1 MSSQESAAGWG
12 LQRVGV
18 LTGHPGPTEPA
29 ELSRAEDPRPA
40 AVAERKK
47 PATKARVPWEE
58 GPAQELLVRTV
69 PWRSVKQAT
78 ETRSHATVIARK
90 AQSPQF
96 TRPLLDGGRRVSSRS
111 PRWALAG
118 SAWRCPRG
126 GTRGCPRGGV
136 RGAVSEGR
144 CLRGARPSPPQRLQK
159 LVCQLQGELRAQ
171 ASRWSAAHRRLQ
183 SQMDVLASQ
192 NLELREA
199 LRGLG
204 LQLLQASE
212 APPAPVPT
220 GQSSPRV
227 AHAPPPVLRK
237 PRGGQWPAPASRLPP
252 EEAVAAAVQNGP
264 AALRGVTIVAG
275 AEGSVAALPPTPR
288 HLRALA
294 APQEG
299 KAKLSDTCSPISEG
313 SEDRLLDLAP
323 VLAGE
328 FPDSVPRDTELQ
340 TLPVSPGPSSEPV
353 DQVTTAPEKEK
364 TQEKQHPRGKVEQ
377 VLSDGRTIITFPNGT
392 RKEISADKKTTLI
405 RFFNGDMKKIKPDQR
420 VVYYYAD
427 AQTTHTTFP
436 NGMEIVQFPNKRTE
450 KFHPDGSKE
459 TVFPD
464 GTVTRLRGGCEE
476 TVFPDG
482 TVVCVQRN
490 GDRTITFSNGQK
502 EIHTAHFKRREFPD
516 GTSKTVYGSGC
527 RESEHASGRLK
538 ARGQTGSVIPD
549 RKAQPPADKH
559 C

>member
-12 LQRVGV
+12 LQRAGV
-18 LTGHPGPTEPA
+18 LTGLPGPTEP
-29 ELSRAEDPRPA
+29 AEDPRPA
-40 AVAERKK
+40 AVAEREK
-47 PATKARVPWEE
+47 PAAKAGVPWED
-58 GPAQELLVRTV
+58 GPAQELL
-69 PWRSVKQAT
+69 
-78 ETRSHATVIARK
+78 
-90 AQSPQF
+90 
-96 TRPLLDGGRRVSSRS
+96 
-111 PRWALAG
+111 
-118 SAWRCPRG
+118 
-126 GTRGCPRGGV
+126 
-136 RGAVSEGR
+136 
-144 CLRGARPSPPQRLQK
+144 RLQK
-159 LVCQLQGELRAQ
+159 LVCQLQAELRAQ
-171 ASRWSAAHRRLQ
+171 ASRWAAAHRRLQ
-183 SQMDVLASQ
+183 SQMDMLASQ
-192 NLELREA
+192 NLELREV

-204 LQLLQASE
+204 LQLLQVSQ

-220 GQSSPRV
+220 GQSSAWPVDIKIKSNSEKATPRKEKNQTSSRSLQDTGPAPAGGESLQEKQSYHREV

-252 EEAVAAAVQNGP
+252 EEAVAAAVQN
-264 AALRGVTIVAG
+264 
-275 AEGSVAALPPTPR
+275 
-288 HLRALA
+288 
-294 APQEG
+294 
-299 KAKLSDTCSPISEG
+299 DTHSPISEG
-313 SEDRLLDLAP
+313 SEDRFLALAP

-353 DQVTTAPEKEK
+353 DQVTAAPEKEK

-405 RFFNGDMKKIKPDQR
+405 RFFNGDVKKIKPDQR

-459 TVFPD
+459 TVYPD

-490 GDRTITFSNGQK
+490 GDRTITLSNGQK

-527 RESEHASGRLK
+527 REIKYASGRLQV
-538 ARGQTGSVIPD
+538 RDQTGSVILD

>member
-1 MSSQESAAGWG
+1 MDQE
-12 LQRVGV
+12 Q
-18 LTGHPGPTEPA
+18 
-29 ELSRAEDPRPA
+29 
-40 AVAERKK
+40 
-47 PATKARVPWEE
+47 
-58 GPAQELLVRTV
+58 
-69 PWRSVKQAT
+69 
-78 ETRSHATVIARK
+78 
-90 AQSPQF
+90 
-96 TRPLLDGGRRVSSRS
+96 LLDGGQ
-111 PRWALAG
+111 P
-118 SAWRCPRG
+118 
-126 GTRGCPRGGV
+126 
-136 RGAVSEGR
+136 
-144 CLRGARPSPPQRLQK
+144 
-159 LVCQLQGELRAQ
+159 
-171 ASRWSAAHRRLQ
+171 
-183 SQMDVLASQ
+183 
-192 NLELREA
+192 
-199 LRGLG
+199 
-204 LQLLQASE
+204 
-212 APPAPVPT
+212 
-220 GQSSPRV
+220 V

-237 PRGGQWPAPASRLPP
+237 PRGGQWPALPSRLPP
-252 EEAVAAAVQNGP
+252 EEAVAAAVQN
-264 AALRGVTIVAG
+264 VAV
-275 AEGSVAALPPTPR
+275 AEGSVAALPPTPGPPCGASSR
-288 HLRALA
+288 AHLRALA
-294 APQEG
+294 APQED
-299 KAKLSDTCSPISEG
+299 KAKLSDTRSPISEG
-313 SEDRLLDLAP
+313 SEDGLLALAP

-405 RFFNGDMKKIKPDQR
+405 RFFNGDVKKIKPDQR

-459 TVFPD
+459 TLYPD

-527 RESEHASGRLK
+527 QEIKYASGRLK
-538 ARGQTGSVIPD
+538 VRDQTGSVILD

>member
-1 MSSQESAAGWG
+1 MPDVFAGVSGGLGLAACGGADGSPGAHGTGGGPASSSCGGAREAGRQGRGPLGGRPGPGAAAPAEARLPASSRAPGAGVSVGSRSQETPESDGHAG
-12 LQRVGV
+12 LAE
-18 LTGHPGPTEPA
+18 PGAPGG
-29 ELSRAEDPRPA
+29 
-40 AVAERKK
+40 AERFGAAAAASV
-47 PATKARVPWEE
+47 PGATRARPHGTVQRPVDIKIKSNSEKATP
-58 GPAQELLVRTV
+58 
-69 PWRSVKQAT
+69 
-78 ETRSHATVIARK
+78 RK
-90 AQSPQF
+90 EKNQ
-96 TRPLLDGGRRVSSRS
+96 TSSRS
-111 PRWALAG
+111 
-118 SAWRCPRG
+118 
-126 GTRGCPRGGV
+126 
-136 RGAVSEGR
+136 
-144 CLRGARPSPPQRLQK
+144 LQDT
-159 LVCQLQGELRAQ
+159 G
-171 ASRWSAAHRRLQ
+171 
-183 SQMDVLASQ
+183 
-192 NLELREA
+192 
-199 LRGLG
+199 
-204 LQLLQASE
+204 
-212 APPAPVPT
+212 PAPA
-220 GQSSPRV
+220 GGESLQEKQSYHREV

-252 EEAVAAAVQNGP
+252 EEAVAAAVQN
-264 AALRGVTIVAG
+264 
-275 AEGSVAALPPTPR
+275 
-288 HLRALA
+288 
-294 APQEG
+294 
-299 KAKLSDTCSPISEG
+299 DTHSPISEG
-313 SEDRLLDLAP
+313 SEDRFLALAP

-353 DQVTTAPEKEK
+353 DQVTAAPEKEK

-405 RFFNGDMKKIKPDQR
+405 RFFNGDVKKIKPDQR

-459 TVFPD
+459 TVYPD

-490 GDRTITFSNGQK
+490 GDRTITLSNGQK

-527 RESEHASGRLK
+527 REIKYASGRLQV
-538 ARGQTGSVIPD
+538 RDQTGSVILD